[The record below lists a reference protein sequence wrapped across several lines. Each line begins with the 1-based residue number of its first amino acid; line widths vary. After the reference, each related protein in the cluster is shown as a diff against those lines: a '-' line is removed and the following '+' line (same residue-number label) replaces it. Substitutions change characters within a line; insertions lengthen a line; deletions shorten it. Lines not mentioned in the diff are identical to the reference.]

1 MTKIL
6 CIRLEECGEKSYRG
20 DSKEEKE
27 KRNKIRLL
35 KKISVVV
42 I

>member
-1 MTKIL
+1 MTKKL
-6 CIRLEECGEKSYRG
+6 SIRLEECGEKSYKG
-20 DSKEEKE
+20 DSKEEKD
-27 KRNKIRLL
+27 KAKQNQVV